1 MISLPMPS
9 AHNMKQVDCPCNIY
23 SLAKELCLHIDR
35 PKRHCSIILR
45 KGRVISV
52 GTNLMKTHPMAK
64 KYGYL
69 FDELHSELDAF
80 RKCEERNGLELWNFR
95 FNRFGN
101 ERLSRPCPKCLP
113 WCVEVFDTIYFTTG
127 SGISE
132 LPLDNLRVNA
142 R

>member
-1 MISLPMPS
+1 M
-9 AHNMKQVDCPCNIY
+9 NQVDCPCNIY
-23 SLAKELCLHIDR
+23 KLAKEICLHIDR

-52 GTNLMKTHPMAK
+52 GTNLLKTHPMAK

-69 FDELHSELDAF
+69 FDELHSELDAY
-80 RKCEERNGLELWNFR
+80 RKCEDDRSGLELWNFR

-113 WCVEVFDTIYFTTG
+113 WCVEVFDRIYYTTG
-127 SGISE
+127 NGIAE
-132 LPLDNLRVNA
+132 MPTDVIGHKIR
-142 R
+142 